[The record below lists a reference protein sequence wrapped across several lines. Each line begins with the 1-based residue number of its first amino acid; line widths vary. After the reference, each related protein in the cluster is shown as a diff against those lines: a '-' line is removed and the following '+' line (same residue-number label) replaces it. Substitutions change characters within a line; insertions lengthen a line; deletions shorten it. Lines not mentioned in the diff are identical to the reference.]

1 MEVKKMSV
9 VKNVMGKAVS
19 VVEIMQFMTH
29 NSLLLY
35 KKKNSRVS
43 SDQVAAYEAK
53 ENTNPYGKGVV
64 FVSPSKADLVEGK
77 GYVVTS
83 YETLHEKRQTLSH
96 WTPNT
101 YRGGTY
107 YNFKKRTIKG
117 HTRDNLKQINV
128 IGFDIDTK
136 EVDLYALYL
145 GCEELGL
152 PRPNLL
158 LETPRGFQVFYILA
172 TPFFVHKNNDYKS
185 LRVAERL
192 SDNIRKALSTYVPV
206 DTNCVPFGFYRIPR
220 EDNVLDFYDEPA
232 NTSELL
238 VWSKQYE
245 KQEKRGFLCVVYDKT
260 TSAIDQ
266 TSSDWY
272 RALICATDIE
282 RGHHGASRNNALMT
296 LALANYASGHPIEAA
311 YDELDQFNS
320 NLAHPLNKSEFERT
334 LKSAYSGKYKGVKRS
349 YVEGLLENWTDG
361 QAHFQG
367 KEGWYKFKK
376 TREERVRS
384 HYEEWEADML
394 NKIDALTS
402 PETPFLEG
410 SLKMLADMFGMA
422 LSTLKEV
429 LKRSSKLIKRTVG
442 RGRGAVTQLTSR
454 SMMFKSLL
462 VSRQNYLQQVQLTF
476 AELLPEAKQR
486 PNTLIFPS
494 LESELMTVELDILYR
509 SGASPPG
516 RKSS

>member
-1 MEVKKMSV
+1 MAV
-9 VKNVMGKAVS
+9 VKNVIGNVVS

-35 KKKNSRVS
+35 KKKGSRVS
-43 SDQVAAYEAK
+43 SNKVVAYEAK
-53 ENTNPYGKGVV
+53 ETQNPYRKGVV

-83 YETLHEKRQTLSH
+83 YETLHEKRHNLSH

-107 YNFKKRTIKG
+107 YNFKKRIIKG

-158 LETPRGFQVFYILA
+158 LETPRGFQVFFVLD
-172 TPFFVHKNNDYKS
+172 TPFFIHNQNDYKS

-238 VWSKQYE
+238 SWSKHFE
-245 KQEKRGFLCVVYDKT
+245 DQERRGFLHVVYNRN
-260 TSAIDQ
+260 TSAANLM
-266 TSSDWY
+266 SSEWY
-272 RALICATDIE
+272 QALICATDIN
-282 RGHHGASRNNALMT
+282 RGHHSASRNNALMT
-296 LALANYASGHPIEAA
+296 LALANYASGRPLEEA

-320 NLAHPLNKSEFERT
+320 NLANPLNQTEFERT

-349 YVEGLLENWTDG
+349 YVEGLLELWTDG
-361 QAHFQG
+361 QVRFQG

-376 TREERVRS
+376 PREERVRS
-384 HYEEWEADML
+384 HYDEWEADIL
-394 NKIDALTS
+394 NKINDLTS
-402 PETPFLEG
+402 PEIPFFKG
-410 SLKMLADMFGMA
+410 SLKMLAETFGMA
-422 LSTLKEV
+422 VSTLKEV
-429 LKRSSKLIKRTVG
+429 LKRSSKLIKHTIG
-442 RGRGAVTQLTSR
+442 RGRGAVTQLASR

-462 VSRQNYLQQVQLTF
+462 VSRKKYLQQVQLTF
-476 AELLPEAKQR
+476 TELLPEAKKS
-486 PNTLIFPS
+486 PEELIFPS
-494 LESELMTVELDILYR
+494 LETELITFELDILYR